1 MILYPSREFIVQN
14 GVPRT
19 RTCRRGA
26 GSSSSRSGTRSR
38 SLVGA
43 SAKPRCRQREKT
55 VWMGYRS
62 VVCGPAVFLFVDRN
76 ASQRRAREYRAEE
89 KRKSNN
95 RREKWAR
102 FESGYE
108 TEHRRITVGE
118 ILSAVPLTRSAEKC
132 ARQRQ
137 IQFWI
142 TLPMGNS
149 WPRTLWR
156 TESYGF
162 GGEWKNSVW
171 ITIIL
176 KTSLILRE
184 NLKLGEITLSD
195 ILDHCLITKYRASI
209 FIYIHIA
216 RSINRN
222 MYTKGEQHNTG
233 IS

>member
-1 MILYPSREFIVQN
+1 MILYPSRGFIVQN

-62 VVCGPAVFLFVDRN
+62 VVCGPAIFFSSIGMQ
-76 ASQRRAREYRAEE
+76 AEAGQRVSGRREAEEQQSAREMGEVWKRLRNRTPADNSRRNLICRSVNQISREMRASETDPVLDNSPYG
-89 KRKSNN
+89 KSVT
-95 RREKWAR
+95 ADA
-102 FESGYE
+102 
-108 TEHRRITVGE
+108 
-118 ILSAVPLTRSAEKC
+118 L
-132 ARQRQ
+132 
-137 IQFWI
+137 
-142 TLPMGNS
+142 
-149 WPRTLWR
+149 

-209 FIYIHIA
+209 FIYI
-216 RSINRN
+216 
-222 MYTKGEQHNTG
+222 
-233 IS
+233 